1 VVWAKCID
9 GFQRW
14 EIVMAR
20 EFPPLSVAS
29 LRQGARLSQ
38 PVQGVLKRLDVEAPA
53 VRIMTDLTLVP
64 AATIEPSRS
73 IDEANDAMIRRG
85 IRLLF
90 VLRADQSL
98 AGLVTA
104 TDILGEK
111 PLRLVVERSILRRE
125 LVVSDIMT
133 PEEKLEAVDYQT
145 ILSSRV
151 GHVVSTLKSLGRQHA
166 LVVERAAGGDFV
178 RGILSAT
185 QVARS
190 LGIDLQPGEVSR
202 TFAEIEAALR

>member
-1 VVWAKCID
+1 
-9 GFQRW
+9 
-14 EIVMAR
+14 MAR
-20 EFPPLSVAS
+20 EFSPLSFAA
-29 LRQGARLSQ
+29 LQHGARLAQ
-38 PVQGVLKRLDVEAPA
+38 PVQGVLQRQDMEAPA
-53 VRIMTDLTLVP
+53 IRIMTDLTVVP
-64 AATIEPSRS
+64 AATIEPGRS
-73 IDEANDAMIRRG
+73 IEEANDAMIHRG

-90 VLRADQSL
+90 VLGADQRL

-111 PLRLVVERSILRRE
+111 PLRLAVERGVPRRE

-133 PEEKLEAVDYQT
+133 PEDQLEAIDYQA
-145 ILSSRV
+145 ILSSKV
-151 GHVVSTLKSLGRQHA
+151 GHVVATLKALGRQHA
-166 LVVERAAGGDFV
+166 MVVEHAAGGDFV

-190 LGIDLQPGEVSR
+190 LGINLQPGEISR

>member
-1 VVWAKCID
+1 MD
-9 GFQRW
+9 
-14 EIVMAR
+14 R
-20 EFPPLSVAS
+20 EFPPLSVAA
-29 LRQGARLSQ
+29 LKNGAQLSQ

-85 IRLLF
+85 VRLLF
-90 VLRADQSL
+90 VMRADQRL

-104 TDILGEK
+104 TDILGDK
-111 PLRLVVERSILRRE
+111 PVRLAVERGIPRRE
-125 LVVSDIMT
+125 LVVSDIMI
-133 PEEKLEAVDYQT
+133 PEELLEAIDFQT
-145 ILSSRV
+145 ILTSKI
-151 GHVVSTLKSLGRQHA
+151 GHVVTTLKSLGRQHA

-185 QVARS
+185 QIARS
-190 LGIDLQPGEVSR
+190 LGITLEPGEISR
-202 TFAEIEAALR
+202 SFAEIEAALR